1 MGSNVFGYGHVAQAE
16 LYSNR
21 TVEELAEYVGKKYSK
36 EMRALVKTGE
46 DGEPEEP
53 DPPKDKNSVTNYD
66 LMILKSDYED
76 YKKLKREYECHKAKV
91 FLLILGQC
99 TLNMR
104 NRVEQDDKEKYKK
117 MEEEYDVA
125 GLLETI
131 KRLSY
136 TENKT
141 KYSYWMM
148 ARDIKKLA
156 TIKQQHDETLAMY
169 HKRFINLVDVIEARW
184 GSLAPTNVP
193 DEDKKNKKESE
204 EESKKK
210 SRNKFLACMFMDGA
224 NKTKYGKCIADLS
237 NSYLSKND
245 KYPKTVATALTYLSH
260 FSDCEYVSKKKPDE
274 TINLGLLQY
283 EDRVCYKC
291 GEKGHIATYCKKDR
305 EKLVNAYQEEE
316 EATEESTALA
326 LPHAP
331 RQWRE

>member
-1 MGSNVFGYGHVAQAE
+1 M
-16 LYSNR
+16 
-21 TVEELAEYVGKKYSK
+21 
-36 EMRALVKTGE
+36 
-46 DGEPEEP
+46 
-53 DPPKDKNSVTNYD
+53 
-66 LMILKSDYED
+66 
-76 YKKLKREYECHKAKV
+76 
-91 FLLILGQC
+91 
-99 TLNMR
+99 
-104 NRVEQDDKEKYKK
+104 
-117 MEEEYDVA
+117 
-125 GLLETI
+125 
-131 KRLSY
+131 
-136 TENKT
+136 
-141 KYSYWMM
+141 
-148 ARDIKKLA
+148 
-156 TIKQQHDETLAMY
+156 
-169 HKRFINLVDVIEARW
+169 FINLVEVIEARW

-193 DEDKKNKKESE
+193 DEEKKSKKESD

-260 FSDCEYVSKKKPDE
+260 FSDGEYVSKRKQDE
-274 TINLGLLQY
+274 TINLGFVQY

-291 GEKGHIATYCKKDR
+291 GEKGHIATYCKKDK